1 MNLIRRY
8 ALKIY
13 LSGICKSVNLSCK
26 SVCRTGIFALF
37 TGWFYLSERFAQF
50 DKHFGFAVFV
60 EFVVAPCFVVG
71 NGQARGDAFEM
82 EGTVPYAQGGGGFFV
97 AAVLFVAEEAGG
109 LVTALGGAEA

>member
-8 ALKIY
+8 ALKVY

-60 EFVVAPCFVVG
+60 ELVVAPCFIVS

-82 EGTVPYAQGGGGFFV
+82 EGTVP
-97 AAVLFVAEEAGG
+97 
-109 LVTALGGAEA
+109 